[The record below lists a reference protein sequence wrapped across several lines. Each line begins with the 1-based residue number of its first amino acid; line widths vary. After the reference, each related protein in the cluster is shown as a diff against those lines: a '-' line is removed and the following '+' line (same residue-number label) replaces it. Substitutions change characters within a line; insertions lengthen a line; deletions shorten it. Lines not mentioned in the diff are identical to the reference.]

1 MHIYGP
7 EFEKHFKW
15 FLILVNV
22 LYLSNLNYMFNV
34 QVSKQVIVDTSSET
48 HGPSEKRDRLWVSDD
63 VEVTQGFIRT
73 AQESMARIN
82 TCNKNNSLEI
92 WLGSELKIQQK
103 FKEHKWIWYNLL
115 DFD

>member
-1 MHIYGP
+1 
-7 EFEKHFKW
+7 
-15 FLILVNV
+15 
-22 LYLSNLNYMFNV
+22 MF
-34 QVSKQVIVDTSSET
+34 
-48 HGPSEKRDRLWVSDD
+48 RLRSGTDCGFPTMLK
-63 VEVTQGFIRT
+63 VTQGFIRT

-103 FKEHKWIWYNLL
+103 FKEHDKWIWYNLL

>member
-1 MHIYGP
+1 ML
-7 EFEKHFKW
+7 K
-15 FLILVNV
+15 
-22 LYLSNLNYMFNV
+22 
-34 QVSKQVIVDTSSET
+34 
-48 HGPSEKRDRLWVSDD
+48 
-63 VEVTQGFIRT
+63 VTQGFIRT

-103 FKEHKWIWYNLL
+103 FEEHDKWIWYNLL